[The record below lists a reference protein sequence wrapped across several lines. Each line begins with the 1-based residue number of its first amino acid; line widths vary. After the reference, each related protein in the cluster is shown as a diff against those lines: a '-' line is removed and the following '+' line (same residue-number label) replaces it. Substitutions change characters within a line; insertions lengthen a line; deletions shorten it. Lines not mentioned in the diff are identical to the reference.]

1 MVMAQM
7 VAVWFVLFTTYCQ
20 LAQIDYMM
28 HVEAFVLG
36 LAFCTTSLL
45 WLKLTKGL

>member
-1 MVMAQM
+1 MAQV

-28 HVEAFVLG
+28 HVEEFVLG
-36 LAFCTTSLL
+36 FGFCKTSLL
-45 WLKLTKGL
+45 WLRHTKGM

>member
-1 MVMAQM
+1 MTQV

-36 LAFCTTSLL
+36 LAFCTTNFL
-45 WLKLTKGL
+45 WLKLAKGL